1 MKRVTGPAT
10 SEMDRSIRRHLGA
23 GAILVAVLVV
33 GVGGWTAA
41 TDISGAVI
49 AAGSLVVDSNVK
61 KVQHPTGGIV
71 GELSARDGDRVK
83 AGDILVRLDATITRA
98 NLAIVTKGLDE
109 LMSRKARLDAER
121 DTRENIIVPMQLLTR
136 AHEPDVAYVIE
147 GERRL
152 FEVRRT
158 ARMGQKAQLRE
169 RIQQLNEQ
177 IGGHKAQEQAKIA
190 EIVLVQRELR
200 GAHELWEKNLMPI
213 TKLTSLER
221 EATRL
226 EGERGQL
233 VAAIAQSKGRISET
247 ELQTIQIDSDLSSE
261 VGKELREID
270 ARLGELLERK
280 VTAEDQLKRTDIR
293 APQDGIVHQSTIHTV
308 GGVIPSD
315 GGTIMLIIPIAD
327 NLAVEAKIA
336 PQDIDQV
343 RIGQK
348 AVLRFS
354 AFSQRTTPELNGL
367 VSRISADITTDQRTG
382 QVYYTVRLTVPPQE
396 LARLGEVTLVPGMPV
411 EAFVQ
416 TGERTVL
423 SYLLKP
429 YHDQIKRAFR
439 ER

>member
-1 MKRVTGPAT
+1 MKRVTGPAA

-23 GAILVAVLVV
+23 GALLVAVLII
-33 GVGGWTAA
+33 GVGGWTAV

-49 AAGSLVVDSNVK
+49 AGGSLVVDSNVK